1 MSTSPYPQDSLQR
14 LQAIERDIVAVIDK
28 ICREND
34 IEYFIDGGTC
44 LGAVR
49 HGGFIPWDD
58 DVDLG
63 MPKADYDRFC
73 AIAPELLPA
82 GYSLHTSTNTTGFSG
97 LWAKVFKDGTRFIDD
112 NALEAGCEQGAFV
125 DIFPYCQLDADPKVA
140 QRQCKKARVAQLKSY
155 LRHFSRPK
163 LPASTPLRPLVETA
177 CEFVH
182 ATVARG
188 WKQEDLQNT
197 FDHAF
202 DTNNPAQRWTDAAY
216 PNWGSFDTE
225 VLFPT
230 TDIDFDGLTLRAP
243 HDSDGFLKT
252 LYGDYMQLPPEEER
266 YTHAP
271 VILDLGDGI
280 DVMKET

>member
-73 AIAPELLPA
+73 AIAPEQLPE
-82 GYSLHTSTNTTGFSG
+82 GYSLHDSRNTRGFSG

-112 NALEAGCEQGAFV
+112 NSREAGCEQGVFV
-125 DIFPYCQLDADPKVA
+125 DIFPYCQLDADPKIA
-140 QRQCKKARVAQLKSY
+140 QKQCEKARVAPAPSHISGTSRGPSCRRL
-155 LRHFSRPK
+155 LR
-163 LPASTPLRPLVETA
+163 
-177 CEFVH
+177 
-182 ATVARG
+182 
-188 WKQEDLQNT
+188 
-197 FDHAF
+197 
-202 DTNNPAQRWTDAAY
+202 
-216 PNWGSFDTE
+216 
-225 VLFPT
+225 
-230 TDIDFDGLTLRAP
+230 
-243 HDSDGFLKT
+243 
-252 LYGDYMQLPPEEER
+252 
-266 YTHAP
+266 
-271 VILDLGDGI
+271 
-280 DVMKET
+280 

>member
-82 GYSLHTSTNTTGFSG
+82 GYSLHTSTNTRGFSG

-112 NALEAGCEQGAFV
+112 NSREAGCEQGVFV
-125 DIFPYCQLDADPKVA
+125 DIFPYCQLDADSKICAESNARRLVCPSSSHISGTSRDPSCQHRPHCVRSS
-140 QRQCKKARVAQLKSY
+140 RQPASSCTPPSRAAGSKRICRIHSTTPSTRTIPRSAGQMLHIPTGDRLTPRCSFPRRRSTSTGSRCVRPMIVTS
-155 LRHFSRPK
+155 FSRHSMVTTCS
-163 LPASTPLRPLVETA
+163 AS
-177 CEFVH
+177 
-182 ATVARG
+182 
-188 WKQEDLQNT
+188 
-197 FDHAF
+197 
-202 DTNNPAQRWTDAAY
+202 
-216 PNWGSFDTE
+216 
-225 VLFPT
+225 
-230 TDIDFDGLTLRAP
+230 
-243 HDSDGFLKT
+243 
-252 LYGDYMQLPPEEER
+252 EEER

-280 DVMKET
+280 DLMK

>member
-163 LPASTPLRPLVETA
+163 RQRRPHCARSSRRPASLCTPPSRAAGSRRICRIHSTTPSTRTIPHSVGQMPRTLTGDHLTPRCFSLRRTS
-177 CEFVH
+177 
-182 ATVARG
+182 TSTG
-188 WKQEDLQNT
+188 
-197 FDHAF
+197 
-202 DTNNPAQRWTDAAY
+202 
-216 PNWGSFDTE
+216 
-225 VLFPT
+225 
-230 TDIDFDGLTLRAP
+230 
-243 HDSDGFLKT
+243 
-252 LYGDYMQLPPEEER
+252 
-266 YTHAP
+266 
-271 VILDLGDGI
+271 
-280 DVMKET
+280 

>member
-140 QRQCKKARVAQLKSY
+140 QRQCKKGSRCPAQVISQAFLAPQTASVDPTAPARRDGLQVCARHRRARLEAGGFAEY
-155 LRHFSRPK
+155 IRPRLRHEQSR
-163 LPASTPLRPLVETA
+163 TA
-177 CEFVH
+177 
-182 ATVARG
+182 
-188 WKQEDLQNT
+188 
-197 FDHAF
+197 
-202 DTNNPAQRWTDAAY
+202 
-216 PNWGSFDTE
+216 
-225 VLFPT
+225 
-230 TDIDFDGLTLRAP
+230 
-243 HDSDGFLKT
+243 
-252 LYGDYMQLPPEEER
+252 
-266 YTHAP
+266 
-271 VILDLGDGI
+271 LDRCR
-280 DVMKET
+280 VP